1 MSEDPT
7 KAKGSINSPQSEAP
21 KTPPE
26 NASASGPAAGVD
38 STPYHIKVQNEAPI
52 DIVVGD
58 EGSLSISPDGGSFS
72 AYTWHELTA
81 TYTGTDERVTDI
93 VWDAVQLAYTRNYY
107 VNFVYELYQ
116 FEHPRTPLVDN
127 GDGTKSAKT
136 KFIIYGDFPYPGPD
150 SVLVTAH
157 TGDIDPYLYTRQAY
171 GVEVGTPPSG
181 NILSLCSLEGDPL
194 ATGKT
199 FRFFEAA
206 YSNYTGGAPSG
217 NWDGTITW
225 ETKILSGPADT
236 VVQLLSQEPTPGS
249 VNGVRVKSSG
259 SVRLEVTATATG
271 TSDTRSIEVMFQK
284 DAVRPGQLSWA
295 IQPDDGSPLSLNQTH
310 GLTSHSAGNF
320 QGTPF
325 WMRYKAYPS
334 DKVNLERTWSY
345 FGDWGWANNSVSS
358 TIDIPEARIIT
369 GVMNNYWAG
378 AFDHAQMLF
387 SFRQDADAINVQ
399 PDWQWG
405 QFWLESNLY
414 TANTI
419 NATYSGSKTISQ
431 VWWSVD
437 REENP
442 DYTITFDPN
451 PSPVTKQAD
460 GTLTTT
466 TQIIAYGPNKSLP
479 NSGYATTTAVPD
491 CMIYAAALAGD
502 QTQFTMGSSRTFFN
516 ATASVPPGN
525 ILYVESM
532 EGNPLSQGANV
543 WHVLRARYTQM
554 DGSVVQL
561 APLTWDAQVT
571 NGSGTA
577 TLAITGGGRT
587 GHDGM
592 MTNAI
597 NVTGTGPVV
606 VTVTVKADKKGDTS
620 LPLQL
625 TFEVNMPALPRQ
637 GSMAITSKEDSL
649 TFGQPNQL
657 SVTYLDAHKNPMPDG
672 TWVTW
677 TGYPSDRLIF
687 GDGNLDSNIS
697 LVSGGQGVATIDVTA
712 TAGADIETAVIA
724 TTAFN
729 TQIGNYD
736 HSDPDLT
743 LSASKP
749 QSVVGIEIDKA
760 SCLSTW
766 GVDIDDDTQVIRCQA
781 KLLNAGGKQTVMLPT
796 TPPDAGV
803 QMWDATTGEPLSMT
817 NQVYT
822 METDADGVATF
833 LIGSANNTYFSVNV
847 QWKKFVS
854 PTAQLAI
861 VSGTGPLPPPTI
873 VPAVRGGVLTIP
885 SDAPFFQVTIPTS
898 RGVLKGDP
906 VALVLNNRVVWE
918 GTVDPA
924 VPIDVGYAALD
935 LTGPNTLIY
944 VTTGLQESG
953 PASGA
958 AFKTSGT
965 PLTGPFGTGDR
976 GLDMPT
982 VVTKVTNAV
991 GASDIMGQGLKIQ
1004 VPRYADPA
1012 VGDVIT
1018 VYCYLT
1024 KGTDVLSG
1032 DPWGN
1037 IVAVTYPVLKG
1048 DPLLTGAEQVLVPLP
1063 QWAIA
1068 GYANG
1073 DLQVDYKVVTSNGTS
1088 WSKIAPSATT
1098 YFDVNTT
1105 FG

>member
-1 MSEDPT
+1 MTEDNDRPTDTNKTPKASHAGDKLQAAMRVKASGTADVPAGEGEEKDYWGTITITPPSETMYLYKWYPLTVSCDHSFPWGVFMNTGSETPLPADDKPGHIFLFDRPYASLNNGSGTINIMAVGPNTGT
-7 KAKGSINSPQSEAP
+7 KVTVYGRSLDASIPGKADLEFVASDSPPPSIFALFALNGQAWRLPQDNELPYLVGAVYMDKDGKPLTGNIQWTVSNDSNATTTPLSP
-21 KTPPE
+21 KTPLRA
-26 NASASGPAAGVD
+26 NGTSSNGV
-38 STPYHIKVQNEAPI
+38 T
-52 DIVVGD
+52 VVA
-58 EGSLSISPDGGSFS
+58 GGSMCGTVSWFGVTVTAS
-72 AYTWHELTA
+72 VDNTSLTA
-81 TYTGTDERVTDI
+81 TLPEYAVFYTAEPNILLTV
-93 VWDAVQLAYTRNYY
+93 DAAHTTLTATCPQFQEGAEVIWEAYPPDKVQLQYR
-107 VNFVYELYQ
+107 
-116 FEHPRTPLVDN
+116 RT
-127 GDGTKSAKT
+127 K
-136 KFIIYGDFPYPGPD
+136 
-150 SVLVTAH
+150 
-157 TGDIDPYLYTRQAY
+157 
-171 GVEVGTPPSG
+171 
-181 NILSLCSLEGDPL
+181 
-194 ATGKT
+194 
-199 FRFFEAA
+199 
-206 YSNYTGGAPSG
+206 
-217 NWDGTITW
+217 
-225 ETKILSGPADT
+225 
-236 VVQLLSQEPTPGS
+236 
-249 VNGVRVKSSG
+249 
-259 SVRLEVTATATG
+259 
-271 TSDTRSIEVMFQK
+271 
-284 DAVRPGQLSWA
+284 
-295 IQPDDGSPLSLNQTH
+295 
-310 GLTSHSAGNF
+310 
-320 QGTPF
+320 
-325 WMRYKAYPS
+325 
-334 DKVNLERTWSY
+334 
-345 FGDWGWANNSVSS
+345 
-358 TIDIPEARIIT
+358 
-369 GVMNNYWAG
+369 
-378 AFDHAQMLF
+378 
-387 SFRQDADAINVQ
+387 
-399 PDWQWG
+399 
-405 QFWLESNLY
+405 
-414 TANTI
+414 
-419 NATYSGSKTISQ
+419 
-431 VWWSVD
+431 
-437 REENP
+437 
-442 DYTITFDPN
+442 
-451 PSPVTKQAD
+451 
-460 GTLTTT
+460 
-466 TQIIAYGPNKSLP
+466 
-479 NSGYATTTAVPD
+479 
-491 CMIYAAALAGD
+491 
-502 QTQFTMGSSRTFFN
+502 
-516 ATASVPPGN
+516 
-525 ILYVESM
+525 
-532 EGNPLSQGANV
+532 
-543 WHVLRARYTQM
+543 
-554 DGSVVQL
+554 
-561 APLTWDAQVT
+561 VT
-571 NGSGTA
+571 NGSATNTIVTA
-577 TLAITGGGRT
+577 GDAQFTAYFAASTMDTTGQTDHNYLRDYG
-587 GHDGM
+587 
-592 MTNAI
+592 
-597 NVTGTGPVV
+597 V
-606 VTVTVKADKKGDTS
+606 
-620 LPLQL
+620 LQFQL
-625 TFEVNMPALPRQ
+625 T
-637 GSMAITSKEDSL
+637 
-649 TFGQPNQL
+649 
-657 SVTYLDAHKNPMPDG
+657 
-672 TWVTW
+672 
-677 TGYPSDRLIF
+677 
-687 GDGNLDSNIS
+687 
-697 LVSGGQGVATIDVTA
+697 
-712 TAGADIETAVIA
+712 
-724 TTAFN
+724 
-729 TQIGNYD
+729 
-736 HSDPDLT
+736 
-743 LSASKP
+743 P